1 MPQRV
6 AYRYQQGDCMQYL
19 VTSSEMQHYDAHTS
33 QTIGLPSL
41 VLMERAALAVAN
53 QLQTEDF
60 NLSRVAL
67 ICGYGNNGGDGIA
80 VARLLKLHHI
90 DVTVYLVGLPN
101 SASAQTL
108 QQIKIAQHY
117 QIPVMTSLPDSLSSY
132 TTVVDAIFGIG
143 LNRNVSGEFL
153 RAIELINQS
162 HADVLAIDIPSGVCA
177 DTGKIL
183 GAAVKAKQTVTFAY
197 SKLGL
202 SFYPGLE
209 LAGKVTIADIGI
221 YADKPASHYTF
232 EQDDLD
238 KLLPVRANDSHKGSY
253 GKVLTI
259 AGSQNMSGAA
269 YLSAKA
275 AYRAGAGLVR
285 IYTPICNSTIL
296 LSQLPEA
303 LLSPFT
309 PNHVN
314 FTELETWINWASVI
328 VIGPG
333 MGVSDDSHQIL
344 SYVLNHATVPIIIDA
359 DGLNVLSQD
368 LSLLKQAKSPIILTP
383 HLGEMAS
390 LTKRAIDE
398 IKHNLIA
405 TAKTFSQKHNVICV
419 LKDAKTVVAQPHKP
433 TYINQSGNNG
443 MATAGSGDVLTGI
456 IAGLIAGHLPAAQA
470 APVSVYLHGLA
481 GNKAAEK
488 LNKYSLLASDIIE
501 GLTHILPN

>member
-1 MPQRV
+1 
-6 AYRYQQGDCMQYL
+6 MQYL
-19 VTSSEMQHYDAHTS
+19 VTSSEMKQFDTYTTS
-33 QTIGLPSL
+33 DVGLPPL
-41 VLMERAALAVAN
+41 VLMERAALAVIK
-53 QLQTEDF
+53 QLKSGEFDL
-60 NLSRVAL
+60 NKVAL
-67 ICGYGNNGGDGIA
+67 LCGYGNNGGDGIA
-80 VARLLKLHHI
+80 VARLLKLQQI
-90 DVTVYLVGLPN
+90 DVVIYLVGN
-101 SASAQTL
+101 ADNASTETL

-117 QIPVMTSLPDSLSSY
+117 QIPIMISLPDSLSSY

-143 LNRNVSGEFL
+143 LNRDVIGDFL

-162 HADVLAIDIPSGVCA
+162 HGDILAIDIPSGVCA
-177 DTGKIL
+177 NTGRIL
-183 GAAVKAKQTVTFAY
+183 GAAVNAKQTVTFAY
-197 SKLGL
+197 AKLGL
-202 SFYPGLE
+202 SFYPGIE
-209 LAGKVTIADIGI
+209 LAGKITIADIGI
-221 YADKPASHYTF
+221 YADKPAAHYTF

-238 KLLPVRANDSHKGSY
+238 NLLPVRANDSHKGSY
-253 GKVLTI
+253 GRVLTI

-269 YLSAKA
+269 YFSAKA

-285 IYTPICNSTIL
+285 IYTPSCNSGIL

-309 PNHVN
+309 PNQVN
-314 FTELETWINWASVI
+314 FTELETGINWASVI

-333 MGVSDDSHQIL
+333 MGISDDTYKIL
-344 SYVLNHATVPIIIDA
+344 SYVVHHATVPIIIDA

-368 LSLLKQAKSPIILTP
+368 LSLLEQAKSTLILTP
-383 HLGEMAS
+383 HLGEMAN
-390 LTKRAIDE
+390 LTKLPIDK
-398 IKHNLIA
+398 IKNNLIA
-405 TAKTFSQKHNVICV
+405 TAKAFSQQHNVICV
-419 LKDAKTVVAQPHKP
+419 LKDAKTVVAHPNKP